1 MDLQYTEIIFNT
13 QMQYGKKKKKKIH
26 WKNCYTTYSS

>member
-13 QMQYGKKKKKKIH
+13 QMQYGKKKKKKNPLKELLYHI
-26 WKNCYTTYSS
+26 